1 MPTAL
6 ELSREG
12 WKRYLEVASH
22 HSELREATVE
32 ERRQREQIISR
43 IREAAELLKTRF
55 GVRRVVLIGSLAHTA
70 WFASDSDVD
79 IAVEGLASGDY
90 WDAWRLV
97 EDTIADRPVDFIEIE
112 MAGESLQR
120 AIQRYGIEL

>member
-12 WKRYLEVASH
+12 WKRYLEAASH
-22 HSELREATVE
+22 TSKLPETTIE
-32 ERRQREQIISR
+32 EQRQRERIISR
-43 IREAAELLKTRF
+43 IHEAAELLKTRF
-55 GVRRVVLIGSLAHTA
+55 GVRRVVLIGSFAHSA
-70 WFASDSDVD
+70 WFAPDSDVD
-79 IAVEGLASGDY
+79 LAVEGLTSGDY

-112 MAGESLQR
+112 NAGEPLQR